1 MSYAR
6 RPNAAPK
13 PLDAAALERLA
24 LRYVERYA
32 TTRARLR
39 QYLARKLREG
49 GWEGADAPE
58 IDSLAERMAEL
69 RYVDDR
75 AFAENKAA
83 AMGRRGLGTR
93 RVEQALRHAGVEA
106 PDVEA
111 VTVVD
116 GDEALESA
124 LRFAK
129 RRRIGPFSAAP
140 AEPEL
145 VRKQVAAMVRA
156 GHSPQ
161 MAWQIVRLT
170 PGEDTGFLL
179 QTESRN
185 KTSPSD
191 WEL

>member
-6 RPNAAPK
+6 RPDRSPK

-39 QYLARKLREG
+39 QYLARKLRER

-58 IDSLAERMAEL
+58 IDSLAERLAEL

-75 AFAENKAA
+75 AFAESKAA
-83 AMGRRGLGTR
+83 AMGRRGLGIR

-106 PDVEA
+106 QDVEA
-111 VTVVD
+111 ATAGD
-116 GDEALESA
+116 GNDAAESA

-129 RRRIGPFSAAP
+129 RRRLGPFSKETGAP
-140 AEPEL
+140 DA
-145 VRKQVAAMVRA
+145 VRKHVAAMVRA
-156 GHSPQ
+156 GHSPSL
-161 MAWQIVRLT
+161 AWQVVRLK
-170 PGEDTGFLL
+170 PGEENEFLSG
-179 QTESRN
+179 Q
-185 KTSPSD
+185 
-191 WEL
+191 

>member
-6 RPNAAPK
+6 RPTASPK

-39 QYLARKLREG
+39 QYLARKLRER
-49 GWEGADAPE
+49 GWEGEEAPA

-75 AFAENKAA
+75 VFAESKAA
-83 AMGRRGLGTR
+83 AMGRRGLGAR
-93 RVEQALRHAGVEA
+93 RVEEALRHAGVDA
-106 PDVEA
+106 ADVEA
-111 VTVVD
+111 VATASTS
-116 GDEALESA
+116 EAVESA

-129 RRRIGPFSAAP
+129 RRRIGPFSAGV
-140 AEPEL
+140 AEQDL

-156 GHSPQ
+156 GHAPSI
-161 MAWQIVRLT
+161 AWKIVRLA
-170 PGEDTGFLL
+170 PGEDTAFHLDE
-179 QTESRN
+179 ESRN
-185 KTSPSD
+185 KTSPVR

>member
-6 RPNAAPK
+6 RPTASPK

-39 QYLARKLREG
+39 QYLARKLRER
-49 GWEGADAPE
+49 GWEGAEAPAV
-58 IDSLAERMAEL
+58 DSLAERMAEL

-75 AFAENKAA
+75 VFAENKAA
-83 AMGRRGLGTR
+83 AMGRRGLGVR
-93 RVEQALRHAGVEA
+93 RVEEALRHAGVEA
-106 PDVEA
+106 DDIEEVA
-111 VTVVD
+111 
-116 GDEALESA
+116 GASADEAAESA

-129 RRRIGPFSAAP
+129 RRKIGPFSPSLAA
-140 AEPEL
+140 ADL
-145 VRKQVAAMVRA
+145 MRKQVAAMVRA
-156 GHSPQ
+156 GHAPAI
-161 MAWQIVRLT
+161 AWQIVRLT

-179 QTESRN
+179 DDEIRN
-185 KTSPSD
+185 KTSPSG